1 MTSARWPAYSAV
13 AGLTTVGLACLLAL
27 SMKDPGHFVAT
38 ATPTVTAPVE
48 AAVLQSQPGSSAGR
62 DAPELTEP
70 AVPPAP
76 VAPAAPVAA
85 PDNGHYEQL
94 RARLRWVQTRM
105 GGAMLLTP
113 DLRSRVL
120 LAKSAARRAGLS
132 DVGLSFADV
141 YGLIDAE
148 TSWVPR
154 TGSSKDGTPNL
165 GIAQF
170 EPATAKA
177 LGLRDPHDAVE
188 AVHVAAVHMKQAA
201 IWSAER
207 LEGLQLD
214 AAERAERLREG
225 VSIYYNL
232 STRGRAAWN
241 GRNTQRLPR
250 ETQRHIR
257 NARAGAQE
265 AALVEARLQ
274 AAPFRPERG
283 EAVLTAGLTAGS

>member
-13 AGLTTVGLACLLAL
+13 AGFTTVGLACLLAL
-27 SMKDPGHFVAT
+27 SMKNPVHFAGT
-38 ATPTVTAPVE
+38 AAPTVTAPVE
-48 AAVLQSQPGSSAGR
+48 TAVLQSQPGSEAAREASG
-62 DAPELTEP
+62 LTEP
-70 AVPPAP
+70 AVPPAR
-76 VAPAAPVAA
+76 VAAAAPVA
-85 PDNGHYEQL
+85 DNGHYEQL

-113 DLRSRVL
+113 DPRSRVL

-132 DVGLSFADV
+132 EVGLSFMDV
-141 YGLIDAE
+141 YGLINAE

-265 AALVEARLQ
+265 AALVEAQLQ
-274 AAPFRPERG
+274 ATPFRPERG
-283 EAVLTAGLTAGS
+283 EAVLTAGLPTGS